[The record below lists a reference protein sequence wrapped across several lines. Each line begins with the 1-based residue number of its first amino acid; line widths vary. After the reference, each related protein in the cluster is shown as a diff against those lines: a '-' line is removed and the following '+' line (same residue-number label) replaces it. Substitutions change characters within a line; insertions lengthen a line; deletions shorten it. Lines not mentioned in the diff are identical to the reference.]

1 MKQKHPE
8 YIEEWMKEENPTLR
22 PKFDP
27 EKYIEPQNKPD
38 ADETSDPPKDTL
50 AFNLN
55 KFLGKSA
62 KNFN

>member
-1 MKQKHPE
+1 
-8 YIEEWMKEENPTLR
+8 MKEENPTLR

-27 EKYIEPQNKPD
+27 EMAEKYINKFEPQNKPD